1 MTGQLSLGTL
11 NIVKEANGLNSLRK
25 EADDLAVN
33 QKFMHSLSY
42 SRSGELA
49 AAGNIDGEVNL
60 YDMKTRQFRAR
71 FASKYRKTNN
81 FVKYKKDPLYKAGIF
96 IP

>member
-71 FASKYRKTNN
+71 FANHNLAVRALAFDRTSTS
-81 FVKYKKDPLYKAGIF
+81 LLSAG
-96 IP
+96 